1 MTARIL
7 LVDDHPLIL
16 EGLVRLINQQP
27 DLEVCGE
34 VGCPTDALLAARELG
49 PDLMIIDL
57 SLGSDSGLDLIAE
70 LNSRHPHI
78 PMLVLSMHDETFYAE
93 RALKAGASGYIM
105 KEQSPEKVVRA
116 IQCVLEGEIYLSEKM
131 AGKLLRRLAG
141 KPALEETSPVSLLSQ
156 RELQVLEHI
165 GSGLGTSEIAR
176 KLNLSVKTIETY
188 RAHIKEKLH
197 LEDATALRQFA
208 IQWMKTN

>member
-16 EGLVRLINQQP
+16 EGLVRLINQHP

-34 VGCPTDALLAARELG
+34 VGGFNEALQAAAELT
-49 PDLMIIDL
+49 PDLVIVDL
-57 SLGSDSGLDLIAE
+57 SLGTESGLDLIVE
-70 LNSRHPHI
+70 FSSRHPELHV
-78 PMLVLSMHDETFYAE
+78 LVLSMHDETFYAE

-105 KEQSPEKVVRA
+105 KEQSPEKVIRA
-116 IQCVLEGEIYLSEKM
+116 IQRVLEGEIYLSEKM

-141 KPALEETSPVSLLSQ
+141 KPALEDTSPVSLLSQ
-156 RELQVLEHI
+156 RELQVLELI

-176 KLNLSVKTIETY
+176 KLILSVKTIETY
-188 RAHIKEKLH
+188 RAHIKDKLH
-197 LEDATALRQFA
+197 LDDATALRQFA